1 MIFNKT
7 LIILPCVA
15 SVMAMDYSYP
25 AIDPHKAKEEMVAKI
40 PDVSQILP
48 TVKHYIEKMKNVTER
63 YKDVFKESGE
73 PEARQR
79 IDNAKQK
86 ALNFFAD
93 IFEVKLSEVEK
104 YSENFTTAQYLTW
117 VAKEIINNGKYE
129 FAKNE
134 DELFD
139 SCVDHKEPYYCRRD
153 FGSNSKREFPKREK
167 IPECFEIY
175 CPYNHP
181 YFEAMIVHETGHI
194 LDDAYRVL
202 KNIRSETFDDKN
214 DTICQD
220 AVSVFFET
228 MYTIKHDPTFV
239 LHRLTDLY
247 GISFRQKYVE
257 QIKARGRRDNEQYPE
272 IYKKI
277 GELSNVERYRIEDN
291 FGTLSPEQFM
301 QNMSQKHPELSFIY
315 DIWKTQATELN
326 LTTLPNSL
334 ISSADDIASE
344 IPTILKIYKSER
356 ESIDKL
362 QSYSQYIPHVYRTM
376 KIFNRLNSSQS
387 VLDALDLIVKNVPN
401 MMTEAELKDFIQM
414 LEL

>member
-1 MIFNKT
+1 MKFNK
-7 LIILPCVA
+7 ILLVLPAVA
-15 SVMAMDYSYP
+15 ISCNATEADMLRA
-25 AIDPHKAKEEMVAKI
+25 EEQRLNKI
-40 PDVSQILP
+40 PDVSKILP
-48 TVKHYIEKMKNVTER
+48 PVKSYIAKMKDVTER
-63 YKDVFKESGE
+63 YKDIFKEMSKK
-73 PEARQR
+73 EAQQR

-86 ALNFFAD
+86 ALNFYAG
-93 IFEVKLSEVEK
+93 IFGVELSQVEK
-104 YSENFTTAQYLTW
+104 YGANFTTEQYLTW
-117 VAKEIINNGKYE
+117 VAKEIINNGAYE

-139 SCVDHKEPYYCRRD
+139 SCVDYKEPYYCRRD

-175 CPYNHP
+175 CPYNMP
-181 YFEAMIVHETGHI
+181 YFEAMIVHETGHV
-194 LDDAYRVL
+194 LDYAYRVW

-214 DTICQD
+214 YTICQD

-228 MYTIKHDPTFV
+228 MYTIKHDPTFM

-362 QSYSQYIPHVYRTM
+362 QSYFQYIPHVYRTM